1 MRQSPTTRLRALVKR
16 GKFLELPAAIERA
29 TVEQAYGKKKRGSR
43 R

>member
-1 MRQSPTTRLRALVKR
+1 MKQHPTAHLRALVKR

-29 TVEQAYGKKKRGSR
+29 TVEQAYGKKRRGSR

>member
-1 MRQSPTTRLRALVKR
+1 MKQHHTALLCALVKR

-29 TVEQAYGKKKRGSR
+29 TVEQAYGKKRRGSR